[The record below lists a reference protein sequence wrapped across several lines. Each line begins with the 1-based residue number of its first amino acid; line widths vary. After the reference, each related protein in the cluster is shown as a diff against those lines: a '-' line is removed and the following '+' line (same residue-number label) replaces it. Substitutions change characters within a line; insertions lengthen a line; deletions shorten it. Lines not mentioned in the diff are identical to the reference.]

1 MLKII
6 DYQPHLKATFKEL
19 GEEWIKK
26 YMTLIDHDRNILDDP
41 EGEILHKGGE
51 IIFAEWNGKIV
62 GTAALS
68 KKSADRFELSKL
80 GVTENAKGLGI
91 GRKLTEE
98 IISRAK
104 KRGLKELY
112 LESNQVLEVAIQ
124 LYKKLGFVD
133 LNEKKRTPQCDI
145 QMVLKL

>member
-133 LNEKKRTPQCDI
+133 LNEKNRTPQCDI